1 MTQYNDRAFGDGAA
15 RVRMVLPPR
24 VGPRFAFRAVFC
36 VAIGIVALLWGGCS
50 GPAGDKQR
58 PSDTA
63 AQDDSEPETSAE
75 KSLPEPVAPADLAR
89 IVAEHRGKV
98 VLVDY
103 WATWC
108 SSCVA
113 MLSHVV
119 ELSQRWEPRGLVT
132 IAVSLD
138 LPSQRE
144 QVGRFLQAKKIPFR
158 SLISNEEN
166 LQQAFVAFDLES
178 LPTYRVFDRSGKL
191 RATLSGDF
199 RADDLD
205 RAVLEAL
212 DSPSPD

>member
-1 MTQYNDRAFGDGAA
+1 MTRHTEYAFGGATRA
-15 RVRMVLPPR
+15 RTSGPPR
-24 VGPRFAFRAVFC
+24 VGPRFVFWLGLCLALGAV
-36 VAIGIVALLWGGCS
+36 AATPLGCS
-50 GPAGDKQR
+50 RPSSDAPEPAG
-58 PSDTA
+58 A
-63 AQDDSEPETSAE
+63 EPEKAAGPGDSAPLT
-75 KSLPEPVAPADLAR
+75 LPEPVSPADLAR

-113 MLSHVV
+113 MLPHVA
-119 ELSQRWEPRGLVT
+119 ELNQRLQSRGLVT
-132 IAVSLD
+132 ITVSLD

-144 QVGRFLQAKKIPFR
+144 QVARFLQARKLPFR
-158 SLISNEEN
+158 SLITAEEN
-166 LQQAFVAFDLES
+166 LQQAFVEFDLES

-191 RATLSGDF
+191 HASLSGDF

-212 DSPSPD
+212 DSPPPP